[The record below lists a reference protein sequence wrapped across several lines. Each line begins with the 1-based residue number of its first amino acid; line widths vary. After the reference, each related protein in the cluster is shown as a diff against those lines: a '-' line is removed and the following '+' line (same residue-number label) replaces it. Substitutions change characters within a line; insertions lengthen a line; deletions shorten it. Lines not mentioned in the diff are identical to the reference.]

1 MFDEAEH
8 RIWVDYFPYYAAS
21 VIIVVISI
29 FVFARKLLIKDG
41 VIYFREFVMMSCGM
55 ILGMIPMVNSAV
67 AILLLWGYVAVPAL
81 LKCFDWLDTHEKIA
95 IFRLKKKS
103 EKLL

>member
-1 MFDEAEH
+1 
-8 RIWVDYFPYYAAS
+8 
-21 VIIVVISI
+21 
-29 FVFARKLLIKDG
+29 
-41 VIYFREFVMMSCGM
+41 MSCGM

>member
-1 MFDEAEH
+1 MNMFDEAEH

-67 AILLLWGYVAVPAL
+67 AILLLWWYVAVPAL
-81 LKCFDWLDTHEKIA
+81 LKWFNWLDTHEKLV
-95 IFRLKKKS
+95 IFRRKK
-103 EKLL
+103 